1 VAVCETRKEDR
12 VKTLSEEANDQLQ
25 WVRRELS
32 GLQESLQC
40 VGETLLAAEKRED
53 EMRTLLADV
62 REYMTGML
70 TGSEAR
76 LAELALLARIDAVL
90 EGGK

>member
-1 VAVCETRKEDR
+1 M
-12 VKTLSEEANDQLQ
+12 KTLSEEANDQLQ

-53 EMRTLLADV
+53 EMRALLDDV
-62 REYMTGML
+62 REYLLDCKRDSGNN
-70 TGSEAR
+70 
-76 LAELALLARIDAVL
+76 ALLERINLILDGEA
-90 EGGK
+90 K